1 MCLLQKATLGHL
13 GGGAQVAIADSEVNA
28 GGHGDL
34 LDLLDLLLLRCNL
47 IKTFSLHEVEGTVCG
62 ARCLI
67 IVVRFL

>member
-1 MCLLQKATLGHL
+1 MCLLQKAALRHL
-13 GGGAQVAIADSEVNA
+13 RGGTQVAIADAKVNA

-47 IKTFSLHEVEGTVCG
+47 IKTFSLHEVEGTVCR
-62 ARCLI
+62 ARCLV